1 MKKSKA
7 ISAGIG
13 YTVGNIF
20 IKGINFLTVP
30 LFSRLLT
37 TEEFGVYNTFI
48 AYDAILCIVMSF
60 ALYMSIRSA
69 NIEYPGKIHE
79 YASSITLL
87 YIIAGSLLLGIV
99 FIFRDQLSVL
109 LSFPKVVLY
118 MLILYSFAS
127 GIITLYNQIISL
139 EYNTKKYLLI
149 AFVNS
154 IGNIF
159 LSLLL
164 ILTVFR
170 NHKDL
175 GRIIGVTSSMF
186 GLAVLLLVSM
196 YRKSKPRIN
205 RDYWRFGLHYSLPIV
220 PHGVSQVLL
229 SQFDRIMIR
238 TLVSASAT
246 GIYSL
251 AGNIKL
257 ILTIINDS
265 IVTVWQT
272 WFYEKMRNCETHK
285 IPSKAIM
292 LAAAFGILTCGM
304 IAISP
309 ELIMFMGGSNY
320 MDGKKVAIP
329 MIVDAFIVFLY
340 NIVVPAEY
348 YKKKTNYIMWATLF
362 AAILN
367 IITNYIFILKYGYI
381 AAAYTTLFAYI
392 CYLAIHYYISHKLIG
407 FYTIP
412 RMYLALLLAIV
423 ALVATISLVSISNVI
438 VRFTVGIIG
447 SISLFSLIV
456 HQHKLLDWNGG

>member
-1 MKKSKA
+1 MKKSKV

-13 YTVGNIF
+13 YTIGNIF

-69 NIEYPGKIHE
+69 NIEYPGRIDE

-87 YIIAGSLLLGIV
+87 YIIVGSLLLGVV
-99 FIFRDQLSVL
+99 FIFSNQLVTL

-139 EYNTKKYLLI
+139 EYNSKKYLLI
-149 AFVNS
+149 AFGNS

-170 NHKDL
+170 NRKDL
-175 GRIIGVTSSMF
+175 GRIIGVTLSMF
-186 GLAVLLLVSM
+186 GLSVLLLVSM
-196 YRKSKPRIN
+196 YRKAKPKIN
-205 RDYWRFGLHYSLPIV
+205 KDYWRFGLRYSLPIV

-238 TLVSASAT
+238 SMVSASAT

-272 WFYEKMRNCETHK
+272 WFYEKMRSNEAHE
-285 IPSKAIM
+285 IPTKAIM

-309 ELIMFMGGSNY
+309 ELIMFMGGNNY

-340 NIVVPAEY
+340 NVVVPAEY
-348 YKKKTNYIMWATLF
+348 YKKKTNYIMFATLF

-367 IITNYIFILKYGYI
+367 VITNYIFILKYGYI
-381 AAAYTTLFAYI
+381 AAVYTTLFAYI
-392 CYLAIHYYISHKLIG
+392 CYLAIHYYISHKLIE
-407 FYTIP
+407 FYIIP
-412 RMYLALLLAIV
+412 RKYLVLLLSIIT
-423 ALVATISLVSISNVI
+423 LVAIFSLVFISNI
-438 VRFTVGIIG
+438 IIRFTVGIVG
-447 SISLFSLIV
+447 SVWLIFLIV
-456 HQHKLLDWNGG
+456 HQQKLSAKNGG